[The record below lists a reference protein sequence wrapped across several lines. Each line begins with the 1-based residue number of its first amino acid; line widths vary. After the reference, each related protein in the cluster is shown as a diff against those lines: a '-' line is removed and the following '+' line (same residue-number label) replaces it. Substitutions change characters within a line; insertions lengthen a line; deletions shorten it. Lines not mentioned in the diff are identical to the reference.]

1 MTSHHMFDSWDKNLQ
16 KSRFSKK
23 KKFPPEEKYSLA
35 PQCFVHFE
43 NSNLLRGHH

>member
-23 KKFPPEEKYSLA
+23 KKFPPKKNTPSL
-35 PQCFVHFE
+35 PSVL
-43 NSNLLRGHH
+43 SILKIPTY